1 MNIKNQSMHCCM
13 LNKSG
18 TSIWLLAILLMVSG
32 QLFANDINLESAI
45 KLMSE
50 RNPSLKVFEI
60 RKRILGG
67 AKITAE
73 LNPELEAGI
82 EVENFAGTN
91 PYSTFRQSELTVA
104 LSSVIE
110 LGGKKESRN
119 NLVLKQHELLDA
131 QRKVHSLNLI
141 SGLTELF
148 IETLATQERIK
159 LAHESVQLNEDIFK
173 SVKRKANAGAI
184 SDVEVKRSFAA
195 LKQSQITLKTEQLKL
210 DRQRVNLSL
219 LWADKTP
226 SFDQLS
232 GSLFNFGHIKDL
244 DRVMSNL
251 EQSSLITVL
260 VANQRMAESQLQIA
274 QAESK
279 ADISWSLGIR
289 RIEESNDNALTA
301 GFSLPLFKKKRNEG
315 ALIEAEAEIE
325 ALKTKQNIALLELF
339 GQVNELYSLRT
350 SALERYSVL
359 EGEVIPA
366 LSEAL
371 SLTKAA
377 YLDGRYGY
385 LEYSAARSEL
395 IQSKKALIDTAEIIL
410 KYGVQLER
418 ITAES
423 VYVDQL
429 NNPGAGS

>member
-1 MNIKNQSMHCCM
+1 MNIKKQSMIRCM
-13 LNKSG
+13 FNRSG
-18 TSIWLLAILLMVSG
+18 ASKWLLAIFLMVSG
-32 QLFANDINLESAI
+32 QLLANDINLEAAI
-45 KLMSE
+45 KLISE

-60 RKRILGG
+60 RKRILDG
-67 AKITAE
+67 AKTTAE
-73 LNPELEAGI
+73 LNPELEIGI
-82 EVENFAGTN
+82 EVENFAGN
-91 PYSTFRQSELTVA
+91 SPFNAFRQSELTVA

-131 QRKVHSLNLI
+131 QRKVHSLDLI
-141 SGLTELF
+141 SGLTEQF

-173 SVKRKANAGAI
+173 SVKHKANAGAI

-195 LKQSQITLKTEQLKL
+195 LKQAQLTLNAEQLKL

-226 SFDQLS
+226 RFDQLS

-244 DRVMSNL
+244 ELVMSNL
-251 EQSSLITVL
+251 EQSSLIAVL
-260 VANQRMAESQLQIA
+260 AANQRMAESQLQIA

-301 GFSLPLFKKKRNEG
+301 GFSIPLFKMKRNEG
-315 ALIEAEAEIE
+315 SLIEAAAEIE

-395 IQSKKALIDTAEIIL
+395 IQSKKALIDTAESIL

-429 NNPGAGS
+429 NNRGAGS

>member
-1 MNIKNQSMHCCM
+1 
-13 LNKSG
+13 
-18 TSIWLLAILLMVSG
+18 
-32 QLFANDINLESAI
+32 
-45 KLMSE
+45 MSE
-50 RNPSLKVFEI
+50 RNPNLKVIEI

-67 AKITAE
+67 AKITAK

-131 QRKVHSLNLI
+131 QRKVHSLDLI
-141 SGLTELF
+141 SELTELF

-251 EQSSLITVL
+251 EQSSLISVL